1 MNYKNSSIL
10 SLCVLSFLCTFA
22 FSQSIEVYK
31 HPKFL
36 QSTKVFPKSDTV
48 IIHLGGNWNRID
60 KTIELAAAIPEAVVV
75 VSSEGNLATVIDRL
89 D

>member
-1 MNYKNSSIL
+1 ML
-10 SLCVLSFLCTFA
+10 LLLCTLV
-22 FSQSIEVYK
+22 FSQSIGVYSHQK
-31 HPKFL
+31 RL
-36 QSTKVFPKSDTV
+36 QTTKVVPKSDTV

-60 KTIELAAAIPEAVVV
+60 KTIELAAANPEAVVV